1 MGALI
6 YISMSSFG
14 YHFAVFVL
22 LSSDVLSL
30 SPATASL
37 KLIQIVV
44 AALTSQAID
53 SNALLGAA
61 TLSYKFQFWDGVV
74 LPLGLGLSLILNSLL
89 LASKINAD
97 NVLTLPDVFAK
108 RYGKLVEV
116 MVSTCTII
124 SFLCLL
130 AGNLVGM
137 GAIISYVVTIPMQG
151 AIWMAAASVLF
162 FTIAGGLFSIAYTGK
177 YSLPIEVYIHLK
189 VKV

>member
-1 MGALI
+1 M
-6 YISMSSFG
+6 F
-14 YHFAVFVL
+14 
-22 LSSDVLSL
+22 SL

-177 YSLPIEVYIHLK
+177 YRVCRSKFVHLK
-189 VKV
+189 V

>member
-74 LPLGLGLSLILNSLL
+74 LPLGLGLSLILNSIL

>member
-14 YHFAVFVL
+14 YHFALFVVL
-22 LSSDVLSL
+22 LSTDFLSYF
-30 SPATASL
+30 TQ
-37 KLIQIVV
+37 IQIVV

-74 LPLGLGLSLILNSLL
+74 LPLGLGLSLILNSIL

>member
-1 MGALI
+1 LL
-6 YISMSSFG
+6 F
-14 YHFAVFVL
+14 L
-22 LSSDVLSL
+22 LSSDLRSWYTHTHNHT
-30 SPATASL
+30 PTNF
-37 KLIQIVV
+37 QIVV

-61 TLSYKFQFWDGVV
+61 TLSYKFQFWDGAV
-74 LPLGLGLSLILNSLL
+74 LPLGLGLSLFLNSLL

-137 GAIISYVVTIPMQG
+137 GAIISYVVSIPMQG

-177 YSLPIEVYIHLK
+177 SPPIVLETSLHINII
-189 VKV
+189 

>member
-6 YISMSSFG
+6 YNQSSYGLSF
-14 YHFAVFVL
+14 FALIVL
-22 LSSDVLSL
+22 LSSDVLSYF
-30 SPATASL
+30 TQ
-37 KLIQIVV
+37 IQIVV

>member
-1 MGALI
+1 M
-6 YISMSSFG
+6 
-14 YHFAVFVL
+14 
-22 LSSDVLSL
+22 
-30 SPATASL
+30 
-37 KLIQIVV
+37 
-44 AALTSQAID
+44 TSQAID

-74 LPLGLGLSLILNSLL
+74 LPLGLGLSLILNSVL

-108 RYGKLVEV
+108 RYGKLVEM

-177 YSLPIEVYIHLK
+177 LYLTDLLPHFLRY
-189 VKV
+189 